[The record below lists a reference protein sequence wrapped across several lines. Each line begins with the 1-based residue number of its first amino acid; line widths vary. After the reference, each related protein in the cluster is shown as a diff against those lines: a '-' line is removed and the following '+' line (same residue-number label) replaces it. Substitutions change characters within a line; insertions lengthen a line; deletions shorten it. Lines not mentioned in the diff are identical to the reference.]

1 MKFAV
6 FDHMDR
12 GTVPLAQQYEDRLV
26 LTEAYDRGG
35 FHAYHVAEHHS
46 TPLGIAP
53 SPSVYLSAVAQRTR
67 RLRFGPL
74 VYTLGMHHPLRV
86 LEEIC
91 MLDQMSGGRLEVGFG
106 RGISPYELGYYGVD
120 PAQSQ
125 GIYHESYQ
133 IIMQGLTQPTVHFQ
147 GKHFDLREVPV
158 EMQCVQRPTPP
169 IWYGAGTPA
178 ATQWTAENGINI
190 VCNGPAAQVRA
201 ITDQYR
207 LHWAALGRAP
217 EAIPFMGMSRHVVVA
232 DSDGEAL
239 EAARRAYRRWY
250 AHLMHLWV
258 KHGTRPQTLSF
269 PDNFDDAQR
278 AGLGIAG
285 SPATVRDWIA
295 SVAAQAGVNY
305 FVCRLAFGDLTR
317 EESLRSTRLFA
328 EHVLPALAE
337 PAATEA

>member
-12 GTVPLAQQYEDRLV
+12 AVVPLAQQYEERLL

-46 TPLGIAP
+46 TPLGISS

-106 RGISPYELGYYGVD
+106 RGVSPYELAYYGVD
-120 PAQSQ
+120 PAQAQ

-147 GKHFDLREVPV
+147 GRHFDLQNVPV
-158 EMQCVQRPTPP
+158 VLQCLQQPTPP
-169 IWYGAGTPA
+169 IWYGAGTPE
-178 ATQWTAENGINI
+178 ATQWTAENGVNI
-190 VCNGPAAQVRA
+190 VCNGVTDRVRL

-207 LHWAALGRAP
+207 VHWAELGHDDST
-217 EAIPFMGMSRHVVVA
+217 IPHMGMSRHVVVA
-232 DSDGEAL
+232 ETEAEAL
-239 EAARRAYRRWY
+239 ASARRAYRRWY
-250 AHLMHLWV
+250 DHLMHLWV
-258 KHGTRPQTLSF
+258 LHGTKPSMLAF
-269 PDNFDDAQR
+269 PDNFDDVQKL
-278 AGLGIAG
+278 GLGIAG
-285 SPATVRDWIA
+285 TPDQVRDWIA
-295 SVAAQAGVNY
+295 AQGQEAGINY
-305 FVCRLAFGDLTR
+305 FVCRLAFGDLTLN
-317 EESLRSTRLFA
+317 ESLQSVSLLA
-328 EHVLPALAE
+328 EHVLPGLAE
-337 PAATEA
+337 PAAVEL

>member
-12 GTVPLAQQYEDRLV
+12 GTVPLAQQYEERLI

-86 LEEIC
+86 MEEIC
-91 MLDQMSGGRLEVGFG
+91 MLDQLSRGRLEVGFG

-120 PAQSQ
+120 PEQSQ

-133 IIMQGLTQPTVHFQ
+133 IIMQGLTQPVVNFQ
-147 GKHFDLREVPV
+147 GRHFDLRDVPV
-158 EMQCVQRPTPP
+158 EMQCLQRPTPP

-178 ATQWTAENGINI
+178 ATQWTAANAINI

-207 LHWAALGRAP
+207 LHWQELGHAADAVPSL
-217 EAIPFMGMSRHVVVA
+217 GMSRHVVVA
-232 DSDGEAL
+232 DTDAQAMD
-239 EAARRAYRRWY
+239 AARRAYQRWY
-250 AHLMHLWV
+250 THLMHLWV
-258 KHGTRPQTLSF
+258 KHGTLPRTLSF

-295 SVAAQAGVNY
+295 EASDQAGINY
-305 FVCRLAFGDLTR
+305 FVCRLAFGDLTLA
-317 EESLRSTRLFA
+317 ESLRSTALMA
-328 EHVLPALAE
+328 ESVLPALATSL
-337 PAATEA
+337 ATEA